1 MPPLYLYKI
10 KENELLQENE
20 ALKEEDEALKEE
32 NKALKEE
39 NEALIAT
46 LKKLQENKQN

>member
-20 ALKEEDEALKEE
+20 VLKEENEALKEE
-32 NKALKEE
+32 NEV
-39 NEALIAT
+39 LIAT